1 MEIKSVTESIVHY
14 LRDLIISGDL
24 VPGQKLTETELS
36 AQMGVSRPPLREA
49 LRIMENDNLVT
60 RIPRKGTYVT
70 TISIEDLRQVY
81 QAREMIECHA
91 MDILKKEDRR
101 DLPEVRNALDTAT
114 ALSPPGGDDTA
125 EMIQYL
131 DAFTDFHV
139 KLVEAAGNQ
148 WVLRFYDSITL
159 SLARYQFM
167 CLHIP
172 GLTSRSYE
180 MHGEIL
186 DLIGDGLF
194 DRAKRTL
201 ISHIHL
207 TTRFIEERIG
217 KGIDHQ

>member
-14 LRDLIISGDL
+14 LRDHIISGDFA
-24 VPGQKLTETELS
+24 PGRKLTEMELS

-49 LRIMENDNLVT
+49 LRIMENDNLVI

-70 TISIEDLRQVY
+70 ELSIEDLKQVY
-81 QAREMIECHA
+81 RAREMIESYV
-91 MDILKKEDRR
+91 MDILKQGDRR
-101 DLPEVRNALDTAT
+101 DLPEVSKALDRAT
-114 ALSPPGGDDTA
+114 SLSPPAEEDTA
-125 EMIQYL
+125 EMLQYL

-194 DRAKRTL
+194 DRAKEVL
-201 ISHIHL
+201 ISHVHM
-207 TTRFIEERIG
+207 TTRFIEERLE
-217 KGIDHQ
+217 KSFDR